1 MKIAIIGTGNVGGA
15 LATQW
20 SKRGHEIYL
29 GVRDL
34 GQFKGQALLNNP
46 NTSAHS
52 VIDAVQQSEVIL
64 LSPPAMMAVEATQSL
79 GNTEGKIIIDAMN
92 IVMGR
97 GSVGFNNTADAILAH
112 TQTRD
117 VVKCF
122 NSTGFNNMQNPSY
135 GDVAIDMF
143 VAGDSTRGKAAAQQ
157 LARDAG
163 FATCYDIGGNDKFQL
178 LEQFAFFWINL
189 AVFQGQGR
197 NIGFKLLKR

>member
-1 MKIAIIGTGNVGGA
+1 
-15 LATQW
+15 
-20 SKRGHEIYL
+20 
-29 GVRDL
+29 
-34 GQFKGQALLNNP
+34 
-46 NTSAHS
+46 
-52 VIDAVQQSEVIL
+52 
-64 LSPPAMMAVEATQSL
+64 
-79 GNTEGKIIIDAMN
+79 
-92 IVMGR
+92 
-97 GSVGFNNTADAILAH
+97 
-112 TQTRD
+112 
-117 VVKCF
+117 
-122 NSTGFNNMQNPSY
+122 MQNPSY

>member
-97 GSVGFNNTADAILAH
+97 GPVGFNNTAYAILAH